1 MVMEPREAGHS
12 RGEGCLTGAVSPVL
26 GPHRMGAEGKN
37 THSTLI
43 LPLDLLVLSTSQKQ
57 L

>member
-1 MVMEPREAGHS
+1 MEPREAGHS

-26 GPHRMGAEGKN
+26 GPRRIRAEGKN
-37 THSTLI
+37 THPTLI

>member
-1 MVMEPREAGHS
+1 MEPREAGHS
-12 RGEGCLTGAVSPVL
+12 WGEGCLTGAVSPVL
-26 GPHRMGAEGKN
+26 GPSKMGAGGKN

-43 LPLDLLVLSTSQKQ
+43 LPLDPLVLSASQKQ